1 MQTVHLREGR
11 AHRRIQ
17 EMHRDRGKEAEN
29 PQEEFQKDRQGHRE
43 EDLRIQGHSLKGRH
57 QEKGRLA
64 RHSPGEEER
73 EILCLR

>member
-1 MQTVHLREGR
+1 MQEV
-11 AHRRIQ
+11 HRRVQ
-17 EMHRDRGKEAEN
+17 ETYRDRREEPEN
-29 PQEEFQKDRQGHRE
+29 PQEEVQKDRQGRRE
-43 EDLRIQGHSLKGRH
+43 GGLRIRGHSLKDRH